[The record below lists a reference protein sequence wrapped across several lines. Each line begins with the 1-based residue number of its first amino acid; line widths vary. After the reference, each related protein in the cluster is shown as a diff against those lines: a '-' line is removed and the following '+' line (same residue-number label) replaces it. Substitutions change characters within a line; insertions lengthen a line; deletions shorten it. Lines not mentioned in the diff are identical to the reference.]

1 MSSGARLI
9 IENPGSGRGAASP
22 GGGATIVISD
32 LSHLCSVQWAAREIC
47 RALGFDEAGVY
58 RAVIEVTEF
67 AHKQLLDPAR
77 GGKLHLSAIRKNG
90 RPALE
95 ARTEPE
101 QAAEYA

>member
-1 MSSGARLI
+1 MSTASRLV
-9 IENPGSGRGAASP
+9 IENSGSGRGTASP
-22 GGGATIVISD
+22 GCSATIVISD

-47 RALGFDEAGVY
+47 RSLGFDESGVY

-67 AHKQLLDPAR
+67 AHKQLLDPVR
-77 GGKLHLSAIRKNG
+77 PGKLHLSAISTKG
-90 RPALE
+90 RLALE